1 MSIELI
7 EQIDLTE
14 KKANKAIIKVD
25 PKSIM
30 VDIEGAHSNVLTGNY
45 TQYTP
50 EGLIASIPSWTD
62 PYEKPCIMYH
72 NEEDGKI
79 IGRIKA
85 VTCKQTDTRSDT
97 PALLFTVNVPD
108 EEAKQQIED
117 GRLSTVSIGINAT
130 DVRCSICGQN
140 IAEGK
145 CGHKRGQHYDDKLCY
160 WIVNEF
166 TGKELSYVIT
176 PSDPYAHNVKI
187 YSPDDNVELKETQEQ
202 MLMNE
207 NLDTTISDN
216 SENVLNNET
225 VVSNNDSDNNSI
237 VNTQITESE
246 NNSTEQS
253 TIETDNTDT
262 KDSTVQIAESDTTVT
277 SETTTENQAN
287 TTSENITEENQQ
299 DNSSQTKSDVLIN
312 ELFARYTRLL
322 EEHTRLQSRYDYLM
336 TDYNDIQSKYITYR
350 DKYDILISNEIN
362 NYRVRNGQQMLE
374 SEDLSKRSTESLEN
388 TLNDLKNDSVKI
400 TESEN
405 KNSDKKDEAAQSITE
420 SLHVV
425 ESPVDIIKDSDD
437 CNKSETNQSA
447 KIDIREN
454 FDNLGNTIIF
464 NY

>member
-207 NLDTTISDN
+207 I
-216 SENVLNNET
+216 
-225 VVSNNDSDNNSI
+225 
-237 VNTQITESE
+237 
-246 NNSTEQS
+246 
-253 TIETDNTDT
+253 
-262 KDSTVQIAESDTTVT
+262 
-277 SETTTENQAN
+277 
-287 TTSENITEENQQ
+287 
-299 DNSSQTKSDVLIN
+299 
-312 ELFARYTRLL
+312 
-322 EEHTRLQSRYDYLM
+322 
-336 TDYNDIQSKYITYR
+336 
-350 DKYDILISNEIN
+350 
-362 NYRVRNGQQMLE
+362 
-374 SEDLSKRSTESLEN
+374 
-388 TLNDLKNDSVKI
+388 
-400 TESEN
+400 
-405 KNSDKKDEAAQSITE
+405 
-420 SLHVV
+420 
-425 ESPVDIIKDSDD
+425 
-437 CNKSETNQSA
+437 
-447 KIDIREN
+447 
-454 FDNLGNTIIF
+454 
-464 NY
+464 

>member
-225 VVSNNDSDNNSI
+225 VASNNDSDNNSI

-253 TIETDNTDT
+253 TVETDNTNT

-322 EEHTRLQSRYDYLM
+322 EEHTRLQSYYDRLM
-336 TDYNDIQSKYITYR
+336 RDYDNAQSELIKYR
-350 DKYDILISNEIN
+350 DKYNILISNEIN

-388 TLNDLKNDSVKI
+388 TLNDLKSDSVNI

-405 KNSDKKDEAAQSITE
+405 KDSDKKDEAAQSITE

-425 ESPVDIIKDSDD
+425 ESPVEIIKDSDN
-437 CNKSETNQSA
+437 CNKSEASQST
-447 KIDIREN
+447 KIDIREK
-454 FDNLGNTIIF
+454 FDNLGKILF

>member
-97 PALLFTVNVPD
+97 PALLFTVNIPD

-160 WIVNEF
+160 WIVNAF

-253 TIETDNTDT
+253 TVETDNTNT

-336 TDYNDIQSKYITYR
+336 TDYNDIESKYITYR
-350 DKYDILISNEIN
+350 DKYNILISNEIN

-388 TLNDLKNDSVKI
+388 TLNDLKSDSVNI

-405 KNSDKKDEAAQSITE
+405 KDSDKKDEATQPITE

-425 ESPVDIIKDSDD
+425 ESPVEIIKDTDN
-437 CNKSETNQSA
+437 CNKSESSQST
-447 KIDIREN
+447 KIDIREK
-454 FDNLGNTIIF
+454 FDNLGKILF

>member
-225 VVSNNDSDNNSI
+225 VASNNDSDNNSI

-253 TIETDNTDT
+253 TVETDGTDT
-262 KDSTVQIAESDTTVT
+262 KDSTIQITESDNLTAPEPTV
-277 SETTTENQAN
+277 EDKEIA
-287 TTSENITEENQQ
+287 TSENITEENQQ
-299 DNSSQTKSDVLIN
+299 DTSVQTKSDILVN
-312 ELFARYTRLL
+312 GLFARYTRLL
-322 EEHTRLQSRYDYLM
+322 EDHTRLQSCYDCLM
-336 TDYNDIQSKYITYR
+336 RDYDNARSELIKYR
-350 DKYDILISNEIN
+350 DKYNILISNEIN

-388 TLNDLKNDSVKI
+388 TLNDLKSDSVNI

-405 KNSDKKDEAAQSITE
+405 KDSDKKDEAAQSITE

-425 ESPVDIIKDSDD
+425 ESPVEIIKDSDN
-437 CNKSETNQSA
+437 CNKSEASQST

>member
-14 KKANKAIIKVD
+14 KKANKAIIRVD

-50 EGLIASIPSWTD
+50 EGLIASISSWTD

-85 VTCKQTDTRSDT
+85 VTYKQTDTRSDT

-253 TIETDNTDT
+253 TVKTDNVDT
-262 KDSTVQIAESDTTVT
+262 KDSTVQITESDNVTTP
-277 SETTTENQAN
+277 ETPVENKEN
-287 TTSENITEENQQ
+287 TASENITEENQQ
-299 DNSSQTKSDVLIN
+299 NTSSQSRTEIVLN
-312 ELFARYTRLL
+312 EILSKYATLL
-322 EEHTRLQSRYDYLM
+322 EEHTRLQSRYDYLKS
-336 TDYNDIQSKYITYR
+336 DYDSMQIEMLSYKNKYNL
-350 DKYDILISNEIN
+350 LISNEIN
-362 NYRVRNGQQMLE
+362 NFRVRNGQQMLE
-374 SEDLSKRSTESLEN
+374 SEDLSKRSTESLED
-388 TLNDLKNDSVKI
+388 TLNDLKNDSVNV

-405 KNSDKKDEAAQSITE
+405 NDSDKEKESTQSITE
-420 SLHVV
+420 SLQVV
-425 ESPVDIIKDSDD
+425 ESPINIVKDSDN
-437 CNKSETNQSA
+437 CNKSKSNQST
-447 KIDIREN
+447 KIDIREK
-454 FDNLGNTIIF
+454 FDNLGKILF